1 MALKQWTSIPLPL
14 LGGRPLY
21 KPPYGRRLGS
31 RGPNLRA
38 YDGEYVITCC
48 ADGAALV
55 ASMNGISGR
64 TRLAAP
70 CGSGMDGT
78 AEAATAAAAAAAA
91 TSSGL
96 AAWFEGDPAA
106 TAEAA

>member
-1 MALKQWTSIPLPL
+1 
-14 LGGRPLY
+14 
-21 KPPYGRRLGS
+21 
-31 RGPNLRA
+31 
-38 YDGEYVITCC
+38 
-48 ADGAALV
+48 
-55 ASMNGISGR
+55 MNGISGR

-70 CGSGMDGT
+70 CESGMDGT

-96 AAWFEGDPAA
+96 EAWFEGDPAA

>member
-1 MALKQWTSIPLPL
+1 
-14 LGGRPLY
+14 
-21 KPPYGRRLGS
+21 
-31 RGPNLRA
+31 
-38 YDGEYVITCC
+38 
-48 ADGAALV
+48 
-55 ASMNGISGR
+55 MNGISGR